1 MQTITA
7 LTPPNKIVLA
17 SKSPRRHEL
26 LWNLGLNFSLLVPD
40 VDESYPEE
48 LPLRMVPAY
57 LSEKK
62 AKAAL
67 QHLKFDEL
75 LIAADTV
82 VLLENHIFG
91 KPDDEREAIAML
103 QYLSGNMHEVI
114 TGVTLC
120 TRERES
126 TFSELTRV
134 YFRKLEDAQIEYYV
148 KKFKPFDKAGAYGIQ
163 EWIGLVGIEKVSG
176 CFYNVMGLPVSRL
189 VKELKNFGMDISD
202 VKSENQ

>member
-1 MQTITA
+1 MQ
-7 LTPPNKIVLA
+7 PNKIVLA

-26 LWNLGLNFSLLVPD
+26 LWNLGLHFSLLIPD
-40 VDESYPEE
+40 VDESYPDE

-62 AKAAL
+62 AKAGL

-91 KPDDEREAIAML
+91 KPENEGEAIAML

-120 TRERES
+120 TRERSS

-148 KKFKPFDKAGAYGIQ
+148 KKFRPFDKAGAYGIQ

-189 VKELKNFGMDISD
+189 VKELKHFGMDISD
-202 VKSENQ
+202 VKNENQ